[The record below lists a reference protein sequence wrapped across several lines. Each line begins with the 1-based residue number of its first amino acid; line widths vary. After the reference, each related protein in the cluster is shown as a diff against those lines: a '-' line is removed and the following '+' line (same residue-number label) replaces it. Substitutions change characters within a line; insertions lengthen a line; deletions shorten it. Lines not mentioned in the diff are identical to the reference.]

1 MFPVIDRIGTGRRIR
16 QLMDARHITARD
28 VQEHL
33 ALESVQGVYYWL
45 NGSRRRRPE
54 QTGISGVFSVSMD
67 INLLLHPF

>member
-45 NGSRRRRPE
+45 TEGACLR
-54 QTGISGVFSVSMD
+54 
-67 INLLLHPF
+67 